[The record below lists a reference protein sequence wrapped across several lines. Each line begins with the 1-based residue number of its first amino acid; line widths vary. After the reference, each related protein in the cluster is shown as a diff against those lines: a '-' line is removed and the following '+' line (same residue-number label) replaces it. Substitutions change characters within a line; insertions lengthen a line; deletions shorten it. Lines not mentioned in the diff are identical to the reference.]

1 MTSRFIGVNTM
12 EARLLKM
19 KEVAEMLGVSLSY
32 AYLLTKRGELP
43 TVRIGNAIRVR
54 VGDLER
60 YLKGKVVQNEPPY
73 TFPYQKK

>member
-1 MTSRFIGVNTM
+1 M

-43 TVRIGNAIRVR
+43 VVRIGNAIRVR

-60 YLKGKVVQNEPPY
+60 YLQGKVEQNEPPY
-73 TFPYQKK
+73 TFPYHKK